1 MLEIY
6 NNIRERRKQ
15 LGLTQQE
22 LATKVGYT
30 DRSTIAKIEAGKI
43 DIPQSTIV
51 ALAKALECSP
61 GDLMGIPEEQTEF
74 DIPTII
80 KAVDKLGNARRL
92 KAYVE
97 AYAKLNDL
105 NKSIVDNLTNSLLES
120 QGAERDED

>member
-61 GDLMGIPEEQTEF
+61 GDLMGIPKEQMDF
-74 DIPTII
+74 DIPNII
-80 KAVDKLGNARRL
+80 KAVDDLGYARRL
-92 KAYVE
+92 TAYVE

-120 QGAERDED
+120 QGAERNED

>member
-61 GDLMGIPEEQTEF
+61 GDLMGIHEERIEF
-74 DIPTII
+74 NLPNLVN
-80 KAVDKLGNARRL
+80 AVDKLGNARRL
-92 KAYVE
+92 TAYVE

>member
-61 GDLMGIPEEQTEF
+61 GDLMGIPKEQTEF
-74 DIPTII
+74 DIPNII
-80 KAVDKLGNARRL
+80 RAVDKLGNARRL
-92 KAYVE
+92 TAYVE

-120 QGAERDED
+120 QGAQRDED

>member
-61 GDLMGIPEEQTEF
+61 GDLMGIPKEQMDF
-74 DIPTII
+74 DIPNII

-92 KAYVE
+92 TAYVE

-120 QGAERDED
+120 QGAQRDED

>member
-61 GDLMGIPEEQTEF
+61 GELMGTHEEQIEF
-74 DIPTII
+74 DIPNTVN
-80 KAVDKLGNARRL
+80 AVNKLVTARRIRE
-92 KAYVE
+92 YME
-97 AYAKLNDL
+97 AYSKLNDL

-120 QGAERDED
+120 QGEERDED

>member
-51 ALAKALECSP
+51 SLANALECSP
-61 GDLMGIPEEQTEF
+61 GELMGMHDVQIDF
-74 DIPTII
+74 DVAAIS
-80 KAVDKLGNARRL
+80 KAVDKYRDIRL
-92 KAYVE
+92 AKYIESFIQLSEQNKGIVE
-97 AYAKLNDL
+97 
-105 NKSIVDNLTNSLLES
+105 NLTNSLLDT
-120 QGAERDED
+120 QGDKKNED

>member
-1 MLEIY
+1 MLDIY

-22 LATKVGYT
+22 LANKVGYT

-61 GDLMGIPEEQTEF
+61 GELMGINTEH
-74 DIPTII
+74 
-80 KAVDKLGNARRL
+80 VDFSFEGIVKEIDKISTARRIL
-92 KAYVE
+92 EYVD

-105 NKSIVDNLTNSLLES
+105 NKSIVNGLVEKLLES